1 VEVTLSANANG
12 DLTMSLFKLTA
23 AEEGIVVEVEFQLY
37 LVASASASLSFTAGL
52 DLKVNQPFRLRD

>member
-1 VEVTLSANANG
+1 
-12 DLTMSLFKLTA
+12 MSLFKLTA